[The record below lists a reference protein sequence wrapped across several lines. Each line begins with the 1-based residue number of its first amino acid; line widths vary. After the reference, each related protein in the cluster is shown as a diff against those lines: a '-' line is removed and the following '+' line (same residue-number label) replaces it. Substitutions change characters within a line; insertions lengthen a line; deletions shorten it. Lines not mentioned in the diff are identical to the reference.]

1 MEQLKVGIG
10 ADTKGLEKG
19 LKDAEKALSTFATR
33 SKQIEAQLK
42 KNAIESS
49 KLGAE
54 ISKLELDYKKGT
66 ISQSDFGK
74 GMLKLTNAEKTLSN
88 ESKVLRSDLAKLNA
102 SSRDLGTKGMGA
114 VKKGMVSGS
123 SASIAFSRTIQD
135 MPFGLM
141 GVSNNITNLTEQF
154 GYLKKQTGSASG
166 ALKAMLRDLK
176 GFGGITLAIS
186 LVTSAMLVFGD
197 TLFKTKSEA
206 EKLKEEQDKLTE
218 SLDNYV
224 NSLDAA
230 KKAEL
235 DGGKSATRQL
245 VNLQLLKAQLD
256 DTSLSE
262 KKRVEALDELKKLY
276 PSYFKNISKDA
287 ALSKSLGENYNR
299 LTKTIDN
306 KAKADAS
313 ANVLAQET
321 NKQLVLQSQLEVKKR
336 ENAKKQLAVEATR
349 TALLAS
355 STKKETASA
364 FAADAYAK
372 AKEES
377 NQGLKEE
384 KEIIDRIAKSQ
395 ENVLLL
401 SKQIKEN
408 GGVVPL
414 SFDIE
419 ESAVKGTNKKAVSLF
434 DLTGVSPE
442 NVEEDIEVLKT
453 TMYDSLA
460 TINEGL
466 LGIGIDWSAVY
477 KEREQIEAQEKL
489 KANLMMLNESLSNIV
504 NNGIANTLSGIGQ
517 AIGSALS
524 TGANVADALGSAL
537 LGALGGVLTQ
547 LGEMAIAIGVGL
559 IAIKL
564 AFESL
569 NPFAAIA
576 AGIALVALGSFFS
589 NGAKSIGNSIG
600 GSGGSSSSSGGGSY
614 SAPNVGSG
622 YSAPSSRGGSSGY
635 SGGGTVVF
643 EIAGQK
649 LVGVLSNTLARNKNL
664 GGTLSIGG

>member
-102 SSRDLGTKGMGA
+102 SSRDLGTKGMGTL
-114 VKKGMVSGS
+114 KKGAANGA
-123 SASIAFSRTIQD
+123 SAMTAFSRTVQD
-135 MPFGLM
+135 APFGIM

-154 GYLKKQTGSASG
+154 GYLKKQTGSAKG
-166 ALKAMLRDLK
+166 ALKAMLKDLK

-524 TGANVADALGSAL
+524 AGANIADAIGNVL
-537 LGALGGVLTQ
+537 LGALGGILTQ
-547 LGEMAIAIGVGL
+547 VGQMAIAIGIGL
-559 IAIKL
+559 EAIQIALK
-564 AFESL
+564 SL
-569 NPFAAIA
+569 NPFVAIA
-576 AGIALVALGSFFS
+576 AGIALVALGSYFS
-589 NGAKSIGNSIG
+589 SQSQAIGNSM